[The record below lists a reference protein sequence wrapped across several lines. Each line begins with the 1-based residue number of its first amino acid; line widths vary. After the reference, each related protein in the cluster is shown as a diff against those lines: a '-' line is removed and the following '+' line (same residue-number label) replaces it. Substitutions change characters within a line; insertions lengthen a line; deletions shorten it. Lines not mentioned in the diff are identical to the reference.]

1 MEYASVDW
9 YKSSASKQYLKRE
22 KMIND
27 HAKIQTDHLN
37 KIKRNKLLQSI
48 NPVRELKSDYFDMSS
63 YYYSAKQNKIYE
75 IENVS
80 VILRE
85 PDEQVDTHL
94 RELNFLP
101 SRTVVNYMAY

>member
-48 NPVRELKSDYFDMSS
+48 NPVRELKSDYFDSIL
-63 YYYSAKQNKIYE
+63 SADRAAVLDRPNECTGKRK
-75 IENVS
+75 
-80 VILRE
+80 
-85 PDEQVDTHL
+85 
-94 RELNFLP
+94 
-101 SRTVVNYMAY
+101 